1 VYLAAY
7 VRVKERLLARPED
20 EAVLAS
26 GQVAV
31 DAVDAVRSLAGT
43 NAYPY

>member
-1 VYLAAY
+1 VYLASFARVAAC
-7 VRVKERLLARPED
+7 VRERPAS

-31 DAVDAVRSLAGT
+31 DAVDVLAPH
-43 NAYPY
+43 AR